1 MNGRMRVGRGRRE
14 APRGGK
20 LPWLE
25 EGCTLAKLRSCE
37 QSASERLVDDQR
49 RALCTLQVHIDSW
62 SNLFLRRNFLFVSC
76 LLRPMGTRA
85 LIRSKWIQIVSDGFV
100 ENRGPVHGIKR
111 LTLRCSYA
119 DEGRKKKPVL
129 LLFFFAK
136 FMIIERVY
144 YI

>member
-1 MNGRMRVGRGRRE
+1 
-14 APRGGK
+14 
-20 LPWLE
+20 
-25 EGCTLAKLRSCE
+25 
-37 QSASERLVDDQR
+37 
-49 RALCTLQVHIDSW
+49 
-62 SNLFLRRNFLFVSC
+62 
-76 LLRPMGTRA
+76 MGTRA

-100 ENRGPVHGIKR
+100 ENRRPVHGIKR